1 MEMSGANALIEALR
15 GEKTQTV
22 FGLPGGAIMPVYDV
36 FYKMRD
42 LPSELRIRHV
52 LARHEQS
59 AAHMADGYARAS
71 GRVGVCMSTSGPGAT
86 NLVTGIATAFMDS
99 SPLVAITGQVAR
111 PFIGKDAFQETD
123 IVGVVTSV
131 TKYAFQ
137 ARKASEIPQIV
148 KMAFRIA
155 SMRRPGPVV
164 IDIPRDVQ
172 QEMGVVDFT
181 DRPIPKRHG
190 PLPDPDPGVVARMAD
205 TLARAETPLI
215 IAGGG
220 VKIAEASQE
229 LVALAEL
236 LMCPV
241 ATSLMG
247 KGCIPEDHLLSI
259 GVMGMHGS
267 SETNHVVSKADV
279 LLIVGSR
286 LSDRTTGNID
296 KFCPNSEILC
306 VDADKAEIEK
316 NKIPTISLVSDAKK
330 ALKAIHSDLLKR
342 FARKPAQRWFQKA
355 RNDIDLSDL
364 RKDGPY
370 LSAVRSIRML
380 RKLLPR
386 ETIVTTEVGQNQ
398 MWSLAHFH
406 AYGPRKFITSG
417 GLGTMGFGF
426 PAALGAKV
434 ACPDAPVVDI
444 AGDGSFAMTENSMA
458 TSTEEQIP
466 VTVVVLNNR
475 MLGMVAQWHRLFYGR
490 RYSSVE
496 LGRAPCFPK
505 LAEAY
510 GAAGIRVG
518 DYKELSEAVKSA
530 LKSEVTTVIDVPV
543 SPEEDAAPMLVPG
556 AGLEE
561 ATLA

>member
-123 IVGVVTSV
+123 IVGVSTSV

-137 ARKASEIPQIV
+137 ARNASEIPQIV
-148 KMAFRIA
+148 KSAFRIA
-155 SMRRPGPVV
+155 STRRPGPVV

-181 DRPIPKRHG
+181 DRPVPKRHG
-190 PLPDPDPGVVARMAD
+190 PLPDPDPGIVARMAD
-205 TLARAETPLI
+205 VLAKAKTPLI

-220 VKIAEASQE
+220 VRIAEASQE

-247 KGCIPEDHLLSI
+247 KGCIPEDHALSI

-267 SETNHVVSKADV
+267 SETNRVVSNADV

-296 KFCPNSEILC
+296 KFCPNSQILC
-306 VDADKAEIEK
+306 VDTDKAEIEK
-316 NKIPTISLVSDAKK
+316 NKTPTISLVSDAKK
-330 ALKAIHSDLLKR
+330 ALKAIHSDLAKR
-342 FARKPAQRWFQKA
+342 FAKKPGPHWFQKTK
-355 RNDIDLSDL
+355 NDIDLSGL
-364 RKDGPY
+364 KNDGPY
-370 LSAVRSIRML
+370 LSAVRAIRLL

-398 MWSLAHFH
+398 MWSLAHFQ
-406 AYGPRKFITSG
+406 AYGPRQFITSG

-434 ACPDAPVVDI
+434 ACPDVPVLDI
-444 AGDGSFAMTENSMA
+444 AGDGSFAMTENAMA
-458 TSTEEQIP
+458 TSIEEQIP

-490 RYSSVE
+490 RYCGVE
-496 LGRAPCFPK
+496 LGRSPCFPK

-510 GAAGIRVG
+510 GAAGVGVG
-518 DYKELSEAVKSA
+518 DYKELSEAVKNA
-530 LKSEVTTVIDVPV
+530 LKSEITTVIDVPV
-543 SPEEDAAPMLVPG
+543 SPEEDAAPMLAPG

-561 ATLA
+561 VTIV

>member
-15 GEKTQTV
+15 REKTRVV

-137 ARKASEIPQIV
+137 ARNASEIPQIV
-148 KMAFRIA
+148 KSAFRIA
-155 SMRRPGPVV
+155 STRRPGPVV

-181 DRPIPKRHG
+181 DRPVPKRHG
-190 PLPDPDPGVVARMAD
+190 PLPDPDPGTVARMAD
-205 TLARAETPLI
+205 ALAKAKTPLI
-215 IAGGG
+215 VAGGG
-220 VKIAEASQE
+220 VKIAEASRE

-247 KGCIPEDHLLSI
+247 KGCIPEDHPLSI

-267 SETNHVVSKADV
+267 SETNHVVSNADV

-286 LSDRTTGNID
+286 LSDRTTGNIN
-296 KFCPNSEILC
+296 KFCPNSQILC
-306 VDADKAEIEK
+306 VDTDKAEIEK
-316 NKIPTISLVSDAKK
+316 NKTPTMSLVSDAKK
-330 ALKAIHSDLLKR
+330 ALKAIHSDLAKR
-342 FARKPAQRWFQKA
+342 FAKKPGSHWFQKTK
-355 RNDIDLSDL
+355 NGIDLSDL

-370 LSAVRSIRML
+370 LSAVRAIRLL

-398 MWSLAHFH
+398 MWSLVHFQ
-406 AYGPRKFITSG
+406 AYGPRQFITSG

-434 ACPDAPVVDI
+434 ACPDVPVLDI
-444 AGDGSFAMTENSMA
+444 AGDGSFAMTENAMA
-458 TSTEEQIP
+458 TSIEEHIP

-475 MLGMVAQWHRLFYGR
+475 MLGMVAQWHRMFYGR

-496 LGRAPCFPK
+496 LGRSPCFPK

-510 GAAGIRVG
+510 GAAGVGVG
-518 DYKELSEAVKSA
+518 DYKELSEAVKNA
-530 LKSEVTTVIDVPV
+530 LKSEITTVIDVPV
-543 SPEEDAAPMLVPG
+543 SPEEDAAPMLAPG

-561 ATLA
+561 VTAA

>member
-15 GEKTQTV
+15 REKTQVV

-42 LPSELRIRHV
+42 LPSELKIRHV

-99 SPLVAITGQVAR
+99 SPLVAITGQVPR

-137 ARKASEIPQIV
+137 ARNASEIPQIV
-148 KMAFRIA
+148 KSAFRIA
-155 SMRRPGPVV
+155 STRRPGPVV

-181 DRPIPKRHG
+181 DRPVPKRHG
-190 PLPDPDPGVVARMAD
+190 PLPDPDPGIVARMAD
-205 TLARAETPLI
+205 VLAKAKTPLI

-220 VKIAEASQE
+220 VRIAEASQE

-247 KGCIPEDHLLSI
+247 KGCIPEDHPLSI

-267 SETNHVVSKADV
+267 SETNRIVSNADV
-279 LLIVGSR
+279 LLFVGSR
-286 LSDRTTGNID
+286 LSDRTTGNIN
-296 KFCPNSEILC
+296 KFCPNSQILC
-306 VDADKAEIEK
+306 VDTDKAEIEK
-316 NKIPTISLVSDAKK
+316 NKTPTFSLVSDAKK
-330 ALKAIHSDLLKR
+330 ALKAIHSDLAKR
-342 FARKPAQRWFQKA
+342 FAKKRGPHWFQKTK
-355 RNDIDLSDL
+355 NDIDLSDL
-364 RKDGPY
+364 RKEGPY
-370 LSAVRSIRML
+370 LSAVRAIRLL

-398 MWSLAHFH
+398 MWSLAHFQ

-434 ACPDAPVVDI
+434 ACPDVPVLDI
-444 AGDGSFAMTENSMA
+444 AGDGSFAMTENAMA
-458 TSTEEQIP
+458 TSIEEQIP

-475 MLGMVAQWHRLFYGR
+475 MLGMVAQWHRMFYGR
-490 RYSSVE
+490 RYCGVE
-496 LGRAPCFPK
+496 LGRSPCFPK

-510 GAAGIRVG
+510 GAAGVGVG
-518 DYKELSEAVKSA
+518 DYKELSEAVKNA
-530 LKSEVTTVIDVPV
+530 LKSEITTVIDVPV
-543 SPEEDAAPMLVPG
+543 SPEEDAAPMLAPG

-561 ATLA
+561 VTIA

>member
-15 GEKTQTV
+15 REKTQAV

-36 FYKMRD
+36 FYKMQD
-42 LPSELRIRHV
+42 LPSELSIRHV
-52 LARHEQS
+52 LVRHEQT

-99 SPLVAITGQVAR
+99 SPLIAITGQVAR

-123 IVGVVTSV
+123 IIGVVTSV
-131 TKYAFQ
+131 SKYAFQ
-137 ARKASEIPQIV
+137 PRKAAEIPQIV
-148 KMAFRIA
+148 KAAFRIA
-155 SMRRPGPVV
+155 STRRPGPVV

-172 QEMGVVDFT
+172 QEMGVVEFT
-181 DRPIPKRHG
+181 DQPIPRRYV
-190 PLPDPDPGVVARMAD
+190 PLPDPDPGTVVRMVDA
-205 TLARAETPLI
+205 LMKAKTPLI

-247 KGCIPEDHLLSI
+247 KGCIPEDHPLSI

-267 SETNHVVSKADV
+267 SETNHVVPSADV

-296 KFCPNSEILC
+296 KFCPDSQILHI
-306 VDADKAEIEK
+306 DLDKAEIAK
-316 NKIPTISLVSDAKK
+316 NKTPTISLVSDAKK
-330 ALKAIHSDLLKR
+330 ALKAVHAGLANCL
-342 FARKPAQRWFQKA
+342 ARKRGSPWFQKVK
-355 RNDIDLSDL
+355 NDIDLFAL
-364 RKDGPY
+364 EKDGPY
-370 LSAVRSIRML
+370 LSAVRAIRLL

-398 MWSLAHFH
+398 MWSAVHFQ
-406 AYGPRKFITSG
+406 AYGPRQFITSG

-434 ACPDAPVVDI
+434 ARPDVPVLDI
-444 AGDGSFAMTENSMA
+444 AGDGSFAMTENAMA
-458 TSTEEQIP
+458 TSIEERIP
-466 VTVVVLNNR
+466 VTVVILNNR
-475 MLGMVAQWHRLFYGR
+475 MLGMVAQWHRMFYGR
-490 RYSSVE
+490 RYSSVK
-496 LGRAPCFPK
+496 LGRSPCFPK

-510 GAAGIRVG
+510 GAAGVG
-518 DYKELSEAVKSA
+518 VQDYKELSDAVKSA
-530 LKSEVTTVIDVPV
+530 LTSEIMTIIDVPV
-543 SPEEDAAPMLVPG
+543 SPEENATPMLAPG

-561 ATLA
+561 AAIA

>member
-1 MEMSGANALIEALR
+1 MSGANALIEALR
-15 GEKTQTV
+15 REKTQVV

-42 LPSELRIRHV
+42 LPSELKIRHV

-99 SPLVAITGQVAR
+99 SPLVAITGQVPR

-123 IVGVVTSV
+123 IVGVVTSI

-148 KMAFRIA
+148 NAAFRIA
-155 SMRRPGPVV
+155 STRRPGPVV

-172 QEMGVVDFT
+172 QEMGVVDFM
-181 DRPIPKRHG
+181 DRPIPRRYG
-190 PLPDPDPGVVARMAD
+190 PLPDPDPGTVVRMAD
-205 TLARAETPLI
+205 ALTKAETPLI

-220 VKIAEASQE
+220 VKIAEASRE

-247 KGCIPEDHLLSI
+247 KGCIPEDHPLSI

-267 SETNHVVSKADV
+267 SETNHVVLNADV

-296 KFCPNSEILC
+296 KFCPNSQILHI
-306 VDADKAEIEK
+306 DTDKAEIEK
-316 NKIPTISLVSDAKK
+316 NKTPTISLVSDAKNG
-330 ALKAIHSDLLKR
+330 LKAIHSDLAKR
-342 FARKPAQRWFQKA
+342 IARKPEPHWFQKT
-355 RNDIDLSDL
+355 RNDIDLCDP
-364 RKDGPY
+364 KNDGPY
-370 LSAVRSIRML
+370 LSAVRAIRLL

-386 ETIVTTEVGQNQ
+386 ETIVTTEVGQHQ
-398 MWSLAHFH
+398 MWSLVHFQ
-406 AYGPRKFITSG
+406 AYGPRQFITSG

-434 ACPDAPVVDI
+434 ACPDVPVLDI
-444 AGDGSFAMTENSMA
+444 AGDGSFAMTENAMA
-458 TSTEEQIP
+458 TSIEEHIP

-475 MLGMVAQWHRLFYGR
+475 MLGMVAQWHRMFYGR
-490 RYSSVE
+490 RYSNVE
-496 LGRAPCFPK
+496 LGRSPCFPK

-510 GAAGIRVG
+510 GAAGVG
-518 DYKELSEAVKSA
+518 VRDYKELSEAVKNA
-530 LKSEVTTVIDVPV
+530 LKSEITTVIDVPV
-543 SPEEDAAPMLVPG
+543 SPEEDAAPMLAPG

-561 ATLA
+561 VTVA

>member
-1 MEMSGANALIEALR
+1 MSGANALIEALR

-137 ARKASEIPQIV
+137 ARNASEIPQIV
-148 KMAFRIA
+148 KSAFRIA
-155 SMRRPGPVV
+155 STRRPGPVV

-181 DRPIPKRHG
+181 DRPVPKRHG
-190 PLPDPDPGVVARMAD
+190 PLPDPDPGIVARMAD
-205 TLARAETPLI
+205 VLAKAKTPLI

-220 VKIAEASQE
+220 VRIAEASQE

-247 KGCIPEDHLLSI
+247 KGCIPEDHPLSI

-267 SETNHVVSKADV
+267 SETNRIVSNADV

-286 LSDRTTGNID
+286 LSDRTTGNIN
-296 KFCPNSEILC
+296 KFCPNSQILC
-306 VDADKAEIEK
+306 VDTDKAEIEK
-316 NKIPTISLVSDAKK
+316 NKTPTIWLVNDAKK
-330 ALKAIHSDLLKR
+330 ALKAIHSDLAKR
-342 FARKPAQRWFQKA
+342 FAKKPGPHWFQKTK
-355 RNDIDLSDL
+355 NDIDLSDL
-364 RKDGPY
+364 KKDGPY
-370 LSAVRSIRML
+370 LSAVRAIRLL

-398 MWSLAHFH
+398 MWSLAHFQ
-406 AYGPRKFITSG
+406 AYGPRQFITSG

-434 ACPDAPVVDI
+434 ARPDVPVLDI
-444 AGDGSFAMTENSMA
+444 AGDGSFAMTENAMA
-458 TSTEEQIP
+458 TSIEEQIP

-475 MLGMVAQWHRLFYGR
+475 MLGMVAQWHRMFYGR
-490 RYSSVE
+490 RYCNVE
-496 LGRAPCFPK
+496 LGRSPCFPK

-510 GAAGIRVG
+510 GAAGVRVG
-518 DYKELSEAVKSA
+518 DYNELSEAVKNA
-530 LKSEVTTVIDVPV
+530 LKSEITTVIDVPV
-543 SPEEDAAPMLVPG
+543 SPEEDAAPMLAPG

-561 ATLA
+561 VTIA

>member
-15 GEKTQTV
+15 REKTQVV
-22 FGLPGGAIMPVYDV
+22 FGLPGGAIMPVYDA

-137 ARKASEIPQIV
+137 ARNASEIPQIV
-148 KMAFRIA
+148 KSAFRIA
-155 SMRRPGPVV
+155 STRRPGPVV

-181 DRPIPKRHG
+181 DRPVPKRHG
-190 PLPDPDPGVVARMAD
+190 PLPDPDPGTVVRMAD
-205 TLARAETPLI
+205 ALAKAKTPLI
-215 IAGGG
+215 VAGGG
-220 VKIAEASQE
+220 VKIAEASRE

-247 KGCIPEDHLLSI
+247 KGCIPEDHPLSI

-267 SETNHVVSKADV
+267 SETNHVVSNADV

-286 LSDRTTGNID
+286 LSDRTTGNIN
-296 KFCPNSEILC
+296 KFCPNSQILC
-306 VDADKAEIEK
+306 VDTDKAEIEK
-316 NKIPTISLVSDAKK
+316 NKTPTMSLVSDAKK
-330 ALKAIHSDLLKR
+330 ALKAMHSDLAKR
-342 FARKPAQRWFQKA
+342 FAKKPGSHWFQKTK
-355 RNDIDLSDL
+355 NGIDLSDL

-370 LSAVRSIRML
+370 LSAVRAIRLL

-398 MWSLAHFH
+398 MWSLVHFQ
-406 AYGPRKFITSG
+406 AYGPRQFITSG

-434 ACPDAPVVDI
+434 ACPDVPVLDI
-444 AGDGSFAMTENSMA
+444 AGDGSFAMTENAMA
-458 TSTEEQIP
+458 TSIEEHIP

-475 MLGMVAQWHRLFYGR
+475 MLGMVAQWHRMFYGR

-496 LGRAPCFPK
+496 LGRSPCFPK

-510 GAAGIRVG
+510 GAAGVGVG
-518 DYKELSEAVKSA
+518 DYKELSEAVKNA
-530 LKSEVTTVIDVPV
+530 LKSEITTVIDVPV
-543 SPEEDAAPMLVPG
+543 SPEEDAAPMLAPG

-561 ATLA
+561 VTAA